1 MRACR
6 RAWKRS
12 PTSAPRRFS
21 APGWRRPE
29 PARDRPPRRVA
40 AVIPAVEG
48 LELAVRYL
56 PASGDIGFSGDWYD
70 VVSLHTRCIA
80 VIVGDIAGHGIEARP
95 RWPRFEG

>member
-1 MRACR
+1 
-6 RAWKRS
+6 
-12 PTSAPRRFS
+12 
-21 APGWRRPE
+21 
-29 PARDRPPRRVA
+29 
-40 AVIPAVEG
+40 VEG

-80 VIVGDIAGHGIEARP
+80 VIVGDIAATASRRRP